1 MSYNKSPLIV
11 INQNKFQTKVMPTI
25 LIYNEEL
32 SILMT
37 HGLGI
42 APTVVKLRFK
52 SSLRRLIGGNNA

>member
-1 MSYNKSPLIV
+1 MIYNKSPLIL

-25 LIYNEEL
+25 LVFNEER

-42 APTVVKLRFK
+42 APTVVELCFK

>member
-1 MSYNKSPLIV
+1 MSYNKPPFIT
-11 INQNKFQTKVMPTI
+11 INQNKFQTKVIPTT
-25 LIYNEEL
+25 LAYNKEQ

-52 SSLRRLIGGNNA
+52 SLLRRLIGGNNA